1 MNRRYLGFWALI
13 LVWFFVTLF
22 GIGYSSW
29 SSELS
34 NAQKYIENNATQYAN
49 LVNVQLQLDQR
60 TLALISNEIS
70 KKGLK
75 STQDINQELSNLKA
89 FYHVDVAVAIING
102 TGHQLIHTGPHFS
115 LQVLH
120 TAQITE
126 ATKLAYQRIFRSD
139 RFGIGP
145 PLPATAYTGHI
156 MTVELFPIPH
166 SHRLWL
172 VLAHPVVFAATP
184 PDQSMYQGTAYSI
197 LRSDG
202 LLQSR
207 YPFPSATSYG
217 QVQTG
222 VAMQYIKAH
231 PKMQMGILTGKVSAD
246 NQIRMTAFKAI
257 RGESLFVGVSVP
269 YHSIIAEW
277 LSNYLPFVITSLVLL
292 IMAILVF
299 LLESKNLRKREQ
311 KATQLATRM
320 QSLYQVLSIVGEVSQ
335 QELEE
340 QQLFQL
346 VCDTLVQEKVFS
358 GAWIGAPDANHQF
371 AFYAM
376 AGHRMKE
383 YLGNVN
389 IRSDDS
395 VAGQGPAGRAWRTGK
410 YQVED
415 NWETSENM
423 AYWLGSANATSGWKM
438 SADFPIYREGHLYA
452 LLTVY
457 HVEAFVFD
465 EKLAQLGMRI
475 VELISEILTNR
486 DLASNLS
493 QMETRYNLLLES
505 MAEGVLGLDLNGAII
520 FSNASA
526 EKMTG
531 YSKEE
536 LINQDKHE
544 LMHHHYEDGAD
555 YPLSECLINQ
565 SLKERISAHY
575 DHEVFW
581 RKDGTY
587 FPVEY
592 TINPILDEYEQIV
605 GAVLTFQDI
614 SVRRRAEEA
623 LQSTDEFRRALIEN
637 SPVGI
642 FLASPE
648 RVIAQANKR
657 VCEMFG
663 YSLAELIG
671 ENFLLIHENQ
681 ATYEAFG
688 SKYQLLRESQ
698 SGLINLEFP
707 FKKKDGTR
715 LYCEVSGTP
724 LDPEHLQKGII
735 WTLQDITERK
745 MAEERLKESEEML
758 RTIYEVLPV
767 GISITDPEGNLIDCN
782 LEAEKLLGITSDEH
796 NSRNFAGNEW
806 MILREDGTLMP
817 VSEYASV
824 RALEEHQMIKDVEME
839 VMTPHGS
846 TWLSV
851 SAMPV
856 ENPKYGVTIA
866 YEDVTTRKN
875 TEREMLKLTRA
886 VEYSPVSIVITNAA
900 GDMEY
905 INPRF
910 TEVTGYTLDEV
921 VGKNPRILKSG
932 RVPHH
937 VYETLWR
944 TIKEGNTWRGE
955 LLNKKK
961 NGELFWEMVRIS
973 PVTDP
978 AGRITNFVAVKEDI
992 TAQKFTEEKLR
1003 EAKEIA
1009 ESANRVKGEFLAN
1022 MSHEIRTPM
1031 NAILGLTQ
1039 LLKNTELTP
1048 KQADYLE
1055 KIYTS
1060 SDALLKLLNDILDY
1074 SKIDAGRMEMEKSP
1088 FLIDEVLQMVLKL
1101 FSARMEEKGLQAVLD
1116 IQPGVPRQVNGD
1128 SLRLTQVLNNLV
1140 GNAIKFTDQGS
1151 IRIRV
1156 KADKQPD
1163 KGWLL
1168 HFTVSDTGI
1177 GIPKDKQAHLFQAF
1191 TQADSSISRKYGGTG
1206 LGLAISHQL
1215 VQLMGGTISVT
1226 SQPGIGSDFHFTI
1239 RVDAFDNLDES
1250 DEQSASVANESTSQ
1264 REIAAAKVNMDGWES
1279 LGEGDAALLQSL
1291 FKDLYAY
1298 LKEQEIIPEAMMENL
1313 VVWSKKGLY
1322 ADKFHRLLN
1331 QMDQFDHPGAKKTLM
1346 ELAKALSI
1354 EWEDN

>member
-1 MNRRYLGFWALI
+1 MSQRYLGFWALI
-13 LVWFFVTLF
+13 LVWFFVTLI

-60 TLALISNEIS
+60 TMAMISNDIS
-70 KKGLK
+70 KKGVK
-75 STQDINQELSNLKA
+75 SKLEFNQELNSLRA
-89 FYHVDVAVAIING
+89 FYHVDVAVAIINS

-115 LQVLH
+115 LRVLH
-120 TAQITE
+120 TAKYSE
-126 ATKLAYQRIFRSD
+126 ATKLAYQRIFQSGH
-139 RFGIGP
+139 FGIGP
-145 PLPATAYTGHI
+145 PLPSTFYAGHI
-156 MTVELFPIPH
+156 MTVELYPIPH
-166 SHRLWL
+166 SHGLWL
-172 VLAHPVVFAATP
+172 VLVHPVVFAATP
-184 PDQSMYQGTAYSI
+184 PDQSMYQGTAFSI

-207 YPFPSATSYG
+207 YPFPSVTTYG

-222 VAMQYIKAH
+222 VAMHYIKAH
-231 PKMQMGILTGKVSAD
+231 PNMQMGILTGKVSAD
-246 NQIRMTAFKAI
+246 NQIRMTAFEAI

-269 YHSIIAEW
+269 FHSIIAEW

-299 LLESKNLRKREQ
+299 MLESKNLRKREH
-311 KATQLATRM
+311 KATQLASRM

-358 GAWIGAPDANHQF
+358 GAWIGAPDVNHQF
-371 AFYAM
+371 DFYAM

-383 YLGNVN
+383 YLESIE
-389 IRSDDS
+389 IRSDDT
-395 VAGQGPAGRAWRTGK
+395 VPGRGPAGRAWRTGK
-410 YQVED
+410 YQVEN

-423 AYWLGSANATSGWKM
+423 GFWLNSANATGGWKM
-438 SADFPIYREGHLYA
+438 SADFPIYRGDSIYA

-465 EKLAQLGMRI
+465 DKLAQLGLRI

-486 DLASNLS
+486 DLASDLS

-505 MAEGVLGLDLNGAII
+505 MAEGVFGLDLNGAIM
-520 FSNASA
+520 FSNAAA

-536 LINQDKHE
+536 LINKDKHK
-544 LMHHHYEDGAD
+544 LIHHHHENGKV

-565 SLKERISAHY
+565 SLIERISAHY

-581 RKDGTY
+581 RKDGSS

-592 TINPILDEYEQIV
+592 TVNPTLNDDGKVV

-623 LQSTDEFRRALIEN
+623 LQATDEIRRALIDN

-642 FLASPE
+642 FLSSPE
-648 RVIAQANKR
+648 RVIAHANKR
-657 VCEMFG
+657 VCEMLG
-663 YSLAELIG
+663 YIQSELIG
-671 ENFLLIHENQ
+671 KNFLIIHENHEF
-681 ATYEAFG
+681 YEAFG
-688 SKYQLLRESQ
+688 SNYQLLRESAN
-698 SGLINLEFP
+698 GLINLEYP

-715 LYCEVSGTP
+715 LNCEVSGTP

-745 MAEERLKESEEML
+745 LAEERLKESEEML

-782 LEAEKLLGITSDEH
+782 LEAAKLLGITSEEH
-796 NSRNFAGNEW
+796 NSRNFAGLEW
-806 MILREDGTLMP
+806 TILREDGTVMP
-817 VSEYASV
+817 ASEYASV
-824 RALEEHQMIKDVEME
+824 RALEEHRMVKDVEME
-839 VMTPHGS
+839 VMTPLGS

-866 YEDVTTRKN
+866 YEDISTRKN

-886 VEYSPVSIVITNAA
+886 VEYSPVSIVITNSA

-932 RVPHH
+932 RVPQH

-955 LLNKKK
+955 LMNKKK
-961 NGELFWEMVRIS
+961 SGELFWEMVRIS
-973 PVTDP
+973 PVTDS

-992 TAQKFTEEKLR
+992 TAQKLTEEKLR

-1039 LLKNTELTP
+1039 LLKNTELTS
-1048 KQADYLE
+1048 KQADYLD
-1055 KIYTS
+1055 KIYIS
-1060 SDALLKLLNDILDY
+1060 SDALLQLLNDILDY
-1074 SKIDAGRMEMEKSP
+1074 SKIDAGRMEIEKSP

-1101 FSARMEEKGLQAVLD
+1101 FSAKIDEKGLQVKLD
-1116 IQPGVPRQVNGD
+1116 IQPGVPRQVIGD

-1140 GNAIKFTDQGS
+1140 GNAIKFTDQGM
-1151 IRIRV
+1151 IRILV
-1156 KADKQPD
+1156 NVDEQTD
-1163 KGWLL
+1163 EGWLL

-1177 GIPKDKQAHLFQAF
+1177 GIPRDKQTHLFQAF

-1206 LGLAISHQL
+1206 LGLAISQQL
-1215 VQLMGGTISVT
+1215 VQLMGGSISVT

-1239 RVDAFDNLDES
+1239 QVGTFDNRNDLEELS
-1250 DEQSASVANESTSQ
+1250 VSVAINSPSN
-1264 REIAAAKVNMDGWES
+1264 REIAVAKMNIEEWEL
-1279 LGEGDAALLQSL
+1279 LGESDPALLKSL
-1291 FKDLYAY
+1291 LIDIYAY
-1298 LKEQEIIPEAMMENL
+1298 LKEQEIIPEAMLESL
-1313 VVWSKKGLY
+1313 VVWSKKGIC
-1322 ADKFHRLLN
+1322 ADQFYRLLN
-1331 QMDQFDHPGAKKTLM
+1331 QIDQFDHLGAQKTLL
-1346 ELAKALSI
+1346 ELAKLLSI
-1354 EWEDN
+1354 EWEDK